1 MGNKIL
7 SNFRPPKSVCIEN
20 GAVEVVVWGKGGGG
34 SGDWLGLWT
43 QSLKLGD
50 LSFNLQVT

>member
-7 SNFRPPKSVCIEN
+7 SNFLPPKSVYIEN

-34 SGDWLGLWT
+34 SGDWLGLWA
-43 QSLKLGD
+43 QALKLGD